1 MELVKGFKQLQKTA
15 YEMPTKTFKENQID
29 EGNRMLVSMNN
40 LKKRSKC
47 RTKTNH
53 KFPII
58 TSQNQKRNPYLT

>member
-40 LKKRSKC
+40 LKKRSKI
-47 RTKTNH
+47 RTKTKH
-53 KFPII
+53 KFPVI

>member
-1 MELVKGFKQLQKTA
+1 
-15 YEMPTKTFKENQID
+15 MPTKIFIENQID

-40 LKKRSKC
+40 LKKRSKI
-47 RTKTNH
+47 RTKTKH